1 MTNAVAYARFSTDM
15 QREESIEAQIRA
27 IEDYC
32 GKNGYNLIKVFA
44 DRGISGTKDNRP
56 EFQRMIDECKQPSNT
71 RNFDVVIVHKLDR
84 FARNRFDSAI
94 YKKVLKENDIKLYS
108 VLENLNDSPESV
120 ILESVLDGMSEYYSL
135 NLARE
140 VQKGKCEN
148 AYKCKFNGG
157 YTPLGYNIDPITHEY
172 LINETEA
179 RTIRKIFELYIDGHS
194 LIDITIFLNQNGYKT
209 KAGKYFRKNSVYDI
223 LCNEKYAGYYVYN
236 KGYKGRKRKKR
247 DDTIII
253 EDGIPAIISKED
265 FNIVMQKRRKNKK
278 QPGSFK
284 SSYTYL
290 LSGLLV
296 CKKCN
301 GYYYGNKRT
310 KNKNNKSYIYYKYV
324 CQHRDKLNNC
334 TAEELNKDEVEDLV
348 INELKRVLLNP
359 NNIDKIVD
367 KINQKYSE
375 LYKSSRNDIANTEK
389 EIKDVQNKINNLIRL
404 VADGLYNDDIKQKL
418 DDLEN
423 DKTNLNVRLNRLKNI
438 SNNKSLDRNDIIKV
452 INFDIDKFNSNDKL
466 SIKNL
471 LNKYINKIIV
481 DYPNLEIYFKFSSNI
496 DNAIKQA
503 KKNERDNSFVCMAPR
518 VGLEPTTY
526 RLLYYINFH

>member
-1 MTNAVAYARFSTDM
+1 MINAVAYARFSTDM
-15 QREESIEAQIRA
+15 QREESIEAQVRA
-27 IEDYC
+27 IEAYC
-32 GKNGYNLIKVFA
+32 SKNGYNLIKVFA

-56 EFQRMIDECKQPSNT
+56 EFQKMIDECKQPSNI

-94 YKKVLKENDIKLYS
+94 YKKVLKENNIKLYS

-157 YTPLGYNIDPITHEY
+157 YAPIGYDIDPITHEY
-172 LINETEA
+172 VINETEA
-179 RTIRKIFELYIDGHS
+179 KTIKKIFELYLNGHS
-194 LIDITIFLNQNGYKT
+194 LIDITIFLNKNGYKT
-209 KAGKYFRKNSVYDI
+209 KAGKEFRKNSVYDI
-223 LCNEKYAGYYVYN
+223 LGSEKYAGYYVYN

-278 QPGSFK
+278 RPGSFK
-284 SSYTYL
+284 NPHTYL

-301 GYYYGNKRT
+301 GFYYGNKRT
-310 KNKNNKSYIYYKYV
+310 KQKENKKYVYYKYV

-334 TAEELNKDEVEDLV
+334 TAEELNKSEVEDLV
-348 INELKRVLLNP
+348 INELKKVLLDSK
-359 NNIDKIVD
+359 NINKIVD

-375 LYKSSRNDIANTEK
+375 LYNSSRTDIEDTEK
-389 EIKDVQNKINNLIRL
+389 EIKDIQNKINNLMRL

-418 DDLEN
+418 EDLEN

-438 SNNKSLDRNDIIKV
+438 SNNKTLDRNDIIKV
-452 INFDIDKFNSNDKL
+452 INFDIDKLNSNDKL

-481 DYPNLEIYFKFSSNI
+481 DYPNLEIHFKFSSNI
-496 DNAIKQA
+496 DNTVKQA
-503 KKNERDNSFVCMAPR
+503 KKNERDNSSVYMAPL

-526 RLLYYINFH
+526 RLLHYTNFH